1 MHCATHAQE
10 AQQYGDMVFV
20 RAGSGTGYRS
30 IVFKIYLLVEWAVA
44 NVDARFILKTDD
56 DAYVDAARLVAELR
70 VLCRSADCSDE
81 KLYMGEEKRN
91 GEVIVEDGHK
101 WSNEEYFRLTGLK
114 EYAPYMFGGGYVFSM
129 DVAKALVQVNQLA
142 PLKFMPNEDSTFGF
156 WVMGMDLRKID
167 HPRVRTAAGHCCY
180 TAQLDDPTAGRWR
193 RFAMRSIERVCAG
206 WLILH
211 KVDTDDQMRYI
222 HERLRQCPTVMAL
235 EAHAKGVAT
244 RLGYP
249 SPVLRPLE
257 NRRLT
262 EVSAGF
268 HFSGGVGQTTSP
280 DGQLLL
286 VLQTGATPHVLGLQE
301 EIRIGVINVSSGMHG
316 GWFCVCMEGRMWTL
330 RPAHR
335 GVGAWRACSCSVTI
349 STLAVAAPGPQPGL
363 ELPAGAGCAVAGAQ
377 QPIPDL

>member
-1 MHCATHAQE
+1 
-10 AQQYGDMVFV
+10 MVFV

-56 DAYVDAARLVAELR
+56 DAYVDAAALVAELR
-70 VLCRSADCSDE
+70 VLCRSPDCTDE
-81 KLYMGEEKRN
+81 KLYLGEEKRN

-101 WSNEEYFRLTGLK
+101 WSNQEYFRLTGLK

-129 DVAKALVQVNQLA
+129 DVAKALVQVNRLA

-180 TAQLDDPTAGRWR
+180 TAQLDDATAGRWQ

-222 HERLRQCPTVMAL
+222 HERLMQCPVVQKL
-235 EAHAKGVAT
+235 EAHARGVAA
-244 RLGYP
+244 RLRYP
-249 SPVLRPLE
+249 TPLLRPLE

-262 EVSAGF
+262 DVGSGFHWSAG
-268 HFSGGVGQTTSP
+268 GGVQATSP
-280 DGQLLL
+280 DGKLLL
-286 VLQTGATPHVLGLQE
+286 VVQTGATPHVLTPDE
-301 EIRIGVINVSSGMHG
+301 EIRIGVINVSSGADGEMG
-316 GWFCVCMEGRMWTL
+316 GLCLLGICGGKCI
-330 RPAHR
+330 HR
-335 GVGAWRACSCSVTI
+335 C
-349 STLAVAAPGPQPGL
+349 
-363 ELPAGAGCAVAGAQ
+363 
-377 QPIPDL
+377 